1 MMSLGKVRPSA
12 RHCDASDR
20 QVQMPRIGSGREGQT
35 YQFQRNLAGP
45 AGNRSDNDEPAEA
58 GMKDL

>member
-1 MMSLGKVRPSA
+1 
-12 RHCDASDR
+12 
-20 QVQMPRIGSGREGQT
+20 MPRIGSGREGQT